1 MTTPMPTPRSAAPSI
16 VRRTELVTEA
26 MAGLDGM
33 EGLPL
38 DEQTAKLSE
47 AQRIL
52 AGVLNND
59 PAVTQLGL
67 PGVAR

>member
-1 MTTPMPTPRSAAPSI
+1 MTAPTPRSAAPSD
-16 VRRTELVTEA
+16 VRRTELVAET
-26 MAGLDGM
+26 MAGL
-33 EGLPL
+33 EGIEALPL
-38 DEQTAKLSE
+38 DQQTAKLSE

>member
-1 MTTPMPTPRSAAPSI
+1 MTAPTPRSAAPSD
-16 VRRTELVTEA
+16 VRRTDLVSET
-26 MAGLDGM
+26 MAGL
-33 EGLPL
+33 EGIEDLPL
-38 DEQTAKLSE
+38 DQQTAKLSE